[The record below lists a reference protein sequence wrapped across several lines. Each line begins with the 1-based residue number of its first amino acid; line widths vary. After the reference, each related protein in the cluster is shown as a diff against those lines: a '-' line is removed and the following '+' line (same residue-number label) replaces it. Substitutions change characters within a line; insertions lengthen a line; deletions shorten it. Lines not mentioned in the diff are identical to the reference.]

1 MFYTDC
7 LCDIMKNFK
16 IVSVFS
22 YVAKKRFS
30 TVAGAWVF
38 YFLLALLPMVFLFI
52 TALNFFG
59 LDAGDAVVSRL
70 PEELKEIGDALV
82 TAAQGASGSVTVFF
96 VVSVVFSC
104 STFVTQMIKDGE
116 YLYGK
121 VRQGRRGLFR
131 RLISLGAV
139 AVIFLSFLWSACAF
153 AFGGKITIGGE
164 VRQINFPRV
173 FLLFTLV
180 IVTCYVI
187 IIALNGFVC
196 PIKTSAANFLIG
208 SLVSLAVIAA
218 GTVALILYLKFF
230 KFYNVFYGGL
240 AGVLIFL
247 VWSYVVMCGLVAGVC
262 VNAFNVNKYRR
273 V

>member
-1 MFYTDC
+1 
-7 LCDIMKNFK
+7 MKNFK

-38 YFLLALLPMVFLFI
+38 YFLIALLPMVFLFI

-96 VVSVVFSC
+96 VISVVFSC

-121 VRQGRRGLFR
+121 VREGRSGLFR

-153 AFGGKITIGGE
+153 TFGGKIIGGSRI
-164 VRQINFPRV
+164 RQIDLPRV
-173 FLLFTLV
+173 FFIFTLV

-196 PIKTSAANFLIG
+196 PIKTNAANFLIG

-218 GTVALILYLKFF
+218 GTLALILYLKFF
-230 KFYNVFYGGL
+230 RLYNAFYGGL
-240 AGVLIFL
+240 ASILIFL
-247 VWSYVVMCGLVAGVC
+247 VWSYVVMCGLVIGVC
-262 VNAFNVNKYRR
+262 FNAFGINKNKQNKD
-273 V
+273 